1 MSDSADVVAI
11 PPNPGGT
18 LPPDQILGRDP
29 LVERCWR
36 HLEQQSVALFSPRRV
51 GKTSVLRL
59 LEHRAPS
66 GWLVRVHDL
75 ERLDSAQAFAQFLYG
90 DAVELLSGRSKALV
104 RVKAFLQRVSGSVE
118 ISNVKLTL
126 ADDDW
131 RRFLDSLFDDLEE
144 ELGQRNER
152 LVFLWDE
159 LTLFIGDMTLR
170 GQARDAMVLLDT
182 LRAARQRCS
191 RIRMV
196 LTGSIGFHLIKRQLD
211 ERGYRNQ
218 PINDVHIESVPMF
231 EPDDAMPLVEA
242 LLRGIGVEPRPT
254 LVEAIIAHGEGHPFV
269 IQHMVESLRGK
280 HEPNEGD
287 VATSLASL
295 LSPPSVL
302 DLGHYASRLSK
313 YYGER
318 EAPALAILDAL
329 ARSPEGMEIDELLE
343 HLAMDRVIAVPAIQA
358 LRDDDY
364 LLQRGR
370 HLRFALDFVR
380 RYWCEDR
387 ML

>member
-1 MSDSADVVAI
+1 MAI
-11 PPNPGGT
+11 PPNPGGS
-18 LPPDQILGRDP
+18 LPPPQILGRDA

-59 LEHRAPS
+59 LEHRAPE
-66 GWLVRVHDL
+66 GWHARFHDL
-75 ERLDSAQAFAQFLYG
+75 ERLDSAQAFAQFLYS
-90 DAVELLSGRSKALV
+90 DALDLLSGRTKALA
-104 RVKAFLQRVSGSVE
+104 RVKAFLQRVSGSIE
-118 ISNVKLTL
+118 LSKVKLTL
-126 ADDDW
+126 AGDDW
-131 RRFLDSLFDDLEE
+131 RRFLDDLFDDLEE
-144 ELGQRNER
+144 ELGRKNER

-159 LTLFIGDMTLR
+159 LTLFIGDMALR
-170 GQARDAMVLLDT
+170 GQERDAMVLLDT

-211 ERGYRNQ
+211 EKGYRNQ
-218 PINDVHIESVPMF
+218 PINDVRIESVPMLA
-231 EPDDAMPLVEA
+231 PSDAKPLVEA
-242 LLRGIGVEPRPT
+242 LLRGIGVEPRDAVT
-254 LVEAIIAHGEGHPFV
+254 DAIIARSEGHPFV
-269 IQHMVESLRGK
+269 IQHLVETLRGT
-280 HEPNEGD
+280 HEPSEGD
-287 VATSLASL
+287 VAASLSRL

-302 DLGHYASRLSK
+302 DLGHYASRLTK

-318 EAPALAILDAL
+318 EAPALAVLDAL
-329 ARSPEGMEIDELLE
+329 AKAPEGMTLDELLKR
-343 HLAMDRVIAVPAIQA
+343 LSMDRATAIPVIQA

-380 RYWCEDR
+380 RYWCDDR

>member
-1 MSDSADVVAI
+1 M
-11 PPNPGGT
+11 
-18 LPPDQILGRDP
+18 
-29 LVERCWR
+29 
-36 HLEQQSVALFSPRRV
+36 ALFSPRRV

-66 GWLVRVHDL
+66 GWLVRIHDL

-159 LTLFIGDMTLR
+159 LTLFIGAMTLR

-218 PINDVHIESVPMF
+218 PINDVRIESVPML
-231 EPDDAMPLVEA
+231 EPNDAKPLVEA

-269 IQHMVESLRGK
+269 IQHLVESLRGK

-343 HLAMDRVIAVPAIQA
+343 HLAIDRVIAVPAIQA

>member
-1 MSDSADVVAI
+1 MSDSTGVIVI

-18 LPPDQILGRDP
+18 LPPDQILGRDL
-29 LVERCWR
+29 LVDRCWR

-90 DAVELLSGRSKALV
+90 DAVELLSGRSKALL
-104 RVKAFLQRVSGSVE
+104 RAKAFLQRVSGSVE

-170 GQARDAMVLLDT
+170 GLARDAMVLLDT
-182 LRAARQRCS
+182 LRAVRQRCS

-211 ERGYRNQ
+211 EKGYRNQ
-218 PINDVHIESVPMF
+218 PINDVRIESVPML
-231 EPDDAMPLVEA
+231 EPSDAKPLVEA
-242 LLRGIGVEPRPT
+242 LLRGIEVQPRAA
-254 LVEAIIAHGEGHPFV
+254 LVEAIIAQSEGHPFV
-269 IQHMVESLRGK
+269 IQHLVESLRGK
-280 HEPNEGD
+280 QDPNEDD
-287 VATSLASL
+287 VAASLSSL

-318 EAPALAILDAL
+318 EAPALKILDAL
-329 ARSPEGMEIDELLE
+329 ARSPEGMVVDELLE
-343 HLAMDRVIAVPAIQA
+343 HLAMDRATAVPAIQA

>member
-1 MSDSADVVAI
+1 MSDSAGVVAI
-11 PPNPGGT
+11 PPNPGGA
-18 LPPDQILGRDP
+18 LPPGQILGRDS

-59 LEHRAPS
+59 LKHRAPP
-66 GWLVRVHDL
+66 GWQVRDHDL

-90 DAVELLSGRSKALV
+90 DAVELLSGWSKALV
-104 RVKAFLQRVSGSVE
+104 RAKTFLQRVSGSVE

-170 GQARDAMVLLDT
+170 GQERDAMVLLDT
-182 LRAARQRCS
+182 LRAVRQRCS

-218 PINDVHIESVPMF
+218 PINDVRIESVPMF
-231 EPDDAMPLVEA
+231 EPNDAMPLVEA
-242 LLRGIGVEPRPT
+242 LLRGIGVEPRAA
-254 LVEAIIAHGEGHPFV
+254 LIDAIITQSEGHPFV
-269 IQHMVESLRGK
+269 IQHLAESLRGK
-280 HEPNEGD
+280 HDPSEGD
-287 VATSLASL
+287 VAASLSSL

-329 ARSPEGMEIDELLE
+329 ARSPEGMAVDELLE
-343 HLAMDRVIAVPAIQA
+343 HLAMDRATAVPAIQA

-364 LLQRGR
+364 ILQRGR
-370 HLRFALDFVR
+370 RLRFALDFVR

>member
-1 MSDSADVVAI
+1 MSDSTDVVAI
-11 PPNPGGT
+11 SPNPGGA
-18 LPPDQILGRDP
+18 LPPGQILGRDS
-29 LVERCWR
+29 LVERSWR

-59 LEHRAPS
+59 LEHHAPP
-66 GWLVRVHDL
+66 GWQVRVHDL
-75 ERLDSAQAFAQFLYG
+75 ERLDSAQAFAQLLYV
-90 DAVELLSGRSKALV
+90 DALELLSGRSKALA
-104 RVKAFLQRVSGSVE
+104 RVKGFLQRVSGSVE
-118 ISNVKLTL
+118 LSNVKLTL
-126 ADDDW
+126 ADDNW

-170 GQARDAMVLLDT
+170 GQERDAMVLLDT
-182 LRAARQRCS
+182 LRAVRQRCS

-211 ERGYRNQ
+211 EKGYRNQ
-218 PINDVHIESVPMF
+218 PINDVRIESVPML
-231 EPDDAMPLVEA
+231 EPSDARPLVEA
-242 LLRGIGVEPRPT
+242 LLRGISVEPQAA
-254 LVEAIIAHGEGHPFV
+254 LVDAIIAHSEGHPFV
-269 IQHMVESLRGK
+269 IQHLVESLRGK
-280 HEPNEGD
+280 HDASEDD
-287 VATSLASL
+287 VAASLSSL

-329 ARSPEGMEIDELLE
+329 ARSPGGMEVDELLE
-343 HLAMDRVIAVPAIQA
+343 HLAMDRAIAVPAIQA